1 MLSCAKEKPH
11 FLPPSPL
18 PYFATF
24 RWLANDFW
32 KPPSAAP
39 LVPFLPC
46 ALKRK
51 GINCLPWMQA
61 WICFFSW
68 SPSSWKHMHG
78 APYSEESKGE
88 EIERW
93 LARGFRV
100 CRETGTRI
108 LLRDCGALGR
118 APPCLVTRDVG
129 RTIKEGFGGPLVRGV
144 GSPLRTDLDM
154 FEFLKK
160 GYRGRLLGEKHISN
174 WRKGLE
180 IYT

>member
-1 MLSCAKEKPH
+1 MPVDGASVFE
-11 FLPPSPL
+11 
-18 PYFATF
+18 
-24 RWLANDFW
+24 
-32 KPPSAAP
+32 AA
-39 LVPFLPC
+39 L
-46 ALKRK
+46 
-51 GINCLPWMQA
+51 
-61 WICFFSW
+61 
-68 SPSSWKHMHG
+68 
-78 APYSEESKGE
+78 GE
-88 EIERW
+88 ERW

-160 GYRGRLLGEKHISN
+160 RLQRETVGGKTYFELKKRPRNLYLALRPGQISN
-174 WRKGLE
+174 ILFFYF
-180 IYT
+180 IF